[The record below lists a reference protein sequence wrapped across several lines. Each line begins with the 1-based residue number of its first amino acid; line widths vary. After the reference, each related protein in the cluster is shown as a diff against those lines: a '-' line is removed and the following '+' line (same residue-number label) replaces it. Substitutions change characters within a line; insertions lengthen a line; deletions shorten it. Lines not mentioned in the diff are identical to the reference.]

1 MRNSWLETGR
11 VSKAL
16 SGLSQGYT
24 AHKQWIDTRWT
35 AHHCAVSWSLEA
47 SLFTSRLN
55 SVVNVL
61 AQLKNR
67 QWERLVLWRARQHSR
82 HADSLVSARGRLRCG
97 RNIAGDNA
105 AHLSRKESLG
115 GVPYILRV
123 KTRCNLP
130 NSRSKRQV
138 DFKHQTTYSN
148 SVHPL
153 FGRRAWAERNLWAAR
168 LIFWG

>member
-35 AHHCAVSWSLEA
+35 AHHCTVSWSLEA

-105 AHLSRKESLG
+105 TRLSRKGSLG
-115 GVPYILRV
+115 GAPDILRV
-123 KTRCNLP
+123 KTRCNL
-130 NSRSKRQV
+130 RSKRQI
-138 DFKHQTTYSN
+138 DFNINRTVVFTHSLGDAHQQKGI
-148 SVHPL
+148 
-153 FGRRAWAERNLWAAR
+153 FGRRAWYSEVKNTL
-168 LIFWG
+168 